1 MAMFQEVRDLYEELR
16 DPDLIVASYLSS
28 QEEVYYDDP
37 PAIQAFLFLNW
48 WEIGLVVA
56 LLVTDVYFL
65 ISGLRAPFLLTFL
78 AVDVL
83 VIVLVVQRFQQL
95 FTRYVITS
103 SRLMRVS
110 GVVSRQSQSIP
121 WAKVTDLSFRQSL
134 WMRYFGFANVRIES
148 ANEAT
153 TGLQELRGLKNPLQF
168 NRLMLEMVAAKQG
181 HTSPESGD
189 APLAKFEADSDIRR
203 RARRMSNQPRPPG
216 TPAPRVPR
224 PPRTPR
230 GPRPPMGWRRM
241 RRPGGA
247 PDDAGG
253 SVAVDTG
260 SDTSDDDGVLYD

>member
-1 MAMFQEVRDLYEELR
+1 MSLRQAIRDLYEELR

-48 WEIGLVVA
+48 WEIGLVA
-56 LLVTDVYFL
+56 GLLVADVFSLLAGQRDLFL
-65 ISGLRAPFLLTFL
+65 IIFVL
-78 AVDVL
+78 VDVL
-83 VIVLVVQRFQQL
+83 VVFLVVQRFQQL

-103 SRLMRVS
+103 SRLMRIS

-121 WAKVTDLSFRQSL
+121 WAKVTDLSFKQTV

-181 HTSPESGD
+181 HTTPESGD
-189 APLAKFEADSDIRR
+189 SPLAKFESDSPLRR
-203 RARRMSNQPRPPG
+203 RARHMSNQPKPPPPPAPPRWSGPRRSRPP
-216 TPAPRVPR
+216 
-224 PPRTPR
+224 
-230 GPRPPMGWRRM
+230 WRRRVEIGRGG
-241 RRPGGA
+241 RRPSAIDDGGGGA
-247 PDDAGG
+247 TMLDDGG
-253 SVAVDTG
+253 
-260 SDTSDDDGVLYD
+260 DDDSVLFD